1 MSTNYTYDLKIGLG
15 ADLLTSGA
23 FSEALPNCGE
33 IVVTS
38 KNFGDYETCER
49 HLTGLL
55 TTLTQAENSIGGK
68 NHVVVTK
75 LNPILDPSGKMPIKG
90 EEWDHYT
97 VMRAYVADADEL
109 KKTNLKFSMM
119 AQIRVDQVILGL
131 RSTQQKIAQ

>member
-1 MSTNYTYDLKIGLG
+1 
-15 ADLLTSGA
+15 
-23 FSEALPNCGE
+23 
-33 IVVTS
+33 
-38 KNFGDYETCER
+38 
-49 HLTGLL
+49 
-55 TTLTQAENSIGGK
+55 
-68 NHVVVTK
+68 VVTK